1 MATRAADA
9 DSCAFAG
16 DCGAGRAKEA
26 TFGAGDGAFA
36 GCRDAGKVDEAV
48 FGAGDGALARGC
60 GAAGAGSGAATA
72 TTTGFDVSSVA
83 PAPVASDRLC
93 APGGRGAGIMT
104 NWPVASVVASATVL
118 PSSLSST
125 LAWGAARP
133 ATTASP
139 VGSTDTTSKD
149 GLTATEATAGGAAG
163 AWVWAAG
170 AAGAGGRS
178 VTRDGTGI
186 GQIADGRAQ

>member
-1 MATRAADA
+1 M
-9 DSCAFAG
+9 
-16 DCGAGRAKEA
+16 
-26 TFGAGDGAFA
+26 
-36 GCRDAGKVDEAV
+36 
-48 FGAGDGALARGC
+48 FGAGDGALAGGC
-60 GAAGAGSGAATA
+60 GAAGAGLGAATA

-93 APGGRGAGIMT
+93 SPGGRGAGIMT
-104 NWPVASVVASATVL
+104 NWPVASLVASATVL

-149 GLTATEATAGGAAG
+149 GLTAAEATGGAAG
-163 AWVWAAG
+163 AGVWAAG